1 MLKTL
6 LVLPDGTELFSGAG
20 TNDAIVSA
28 TVTHCVNA
36 GQELTLGSCCAAM
49 LEAKLLTPGG
59 KLSIG
64 AGQELTVY
72 RVDEKGK
79 RYKVGLFTTEKPTRP
94 SANTLTLTAFDRV
107 IRLDRDLTD
116 WLGKLNQWPYTIQEL
131 AEMVCAACNLEL
143 AETQLPNGNY
153 SVSQFSAD
161 GITGRQLMQWIGQL
175 AGRFCRATANGK
187 IEFAWYTP
195 ASITVGT
202 QPKYA
207 TSVSLSGTDLSIRTE
222 DGVITESGD
231 DITLQSSYIQAS
243 DDGAGAVT
251 MVLSNTLLEQYY
263 FQNGLSF
270 EDYTVAPIEKVQ
282 LRQSSEDTGT
292 VYPNVT
298 GETNT
303 YIITANPLL
312 AGLSATALQAVAK
325 TLYQQLSQVIYTPC
339 KVSIPADLLIH
350 AGNTIRITDR
360 TGKAITAYVM
370 TKTQK
375 GQKDTLECTGSAR
388 RENSTA
394 VNNRSYESLSGKVL
408 NLRTDMDGIRA
419 ENSDNAGKLSRL
431 ELDVSGIRGQVE
443 KQEKTAGSL
452 QTKLTT
458 LEQTAETISARVQ
471 TISQNGVSKV
481 TTSFGLTID
490 GSAVTI
496 SRSDSN
502 MENKLNE
509 KGMYVLRDAGTG
521 NETVMLRADADGV
534 VATDVTVRNYLM
546 VGDHA
551 RFEDYT
557 DGTDSK
563 RTACFWIGG

>member
-20 TNDAIVSA
+20 ANDAIVNA

-79 RYKVGLFTTEKPTRP
+79 RYKVGLFTTEKPTRS
-94 SANTLTLTAFDRV
+94 SANTLTLTAFDRI

-116 WLGKLNQWPYTIQEL
+116 WLGKLNQWPYTLQEL
-131 AEMVCAACNLEL
+131 AEMVCAACDLEL
-143 AETQLPNGNY
+143 AETQLPNGSY

-161 GITGRQLMQWIGQL
+161 GITGRQLMQWIGQI
-175 AGRFCRATANGK
+175 AGRFCRATPEGK
-187 IEFAWYTP
+187 IEFGWYTP
-195 ASITVGT
+195 APITLGAEQKRMV
-202 QPKYA
+202 QAKI
-207 TSVSLSGTDLSIRTE
+207 SGQDLSIRAV
-222 DGVITESGD
+222 DGVISESGD

-243 DDGAGAVT
+243 DNGKGAVT
-251 MVLSNTLLEQYY
+251 LQLSDQLQQQYA

-270 EDYTVAPIEKVQ
+270 ADYTVAPVQKVQ
-282 LRQSSEDTGT
+282 LRWSDTDVGA
-292 VYPNVT
+292 VYPNVA
-298 GETNT
+298 GAVNT
-303 YIITANPLL
+303 YIITGNPLL
-312 AGLSATALQAVAK
+312 AGFSAAALQAVAK
-325 TLYQQLSQVIYTPC
+325 TLYGQLSSVTYTPC
-339 KVSIPADLLIH
+339 QAKLPADLEIQ
-350 AGNTIRITDR
+350 AGHILTVTDR
-360 TGKAITAYVM
+360 GGKTLTAYIM
-370 TKTQK
+370 TKTQNACVA
-375 GQKDTLECTGSAR
+375 TVECTGSAR
-388 RENSTA
+388 RESTTA
-394 VNNRSYESLSGKVL
+394 VNNRSYESLSGKML
-408 NLRTDMDGIRA
+408 NLRTDMDGIRV

-431 ELDVSGIRGQVE
+431 ELDVSGIRGQV
-443 KQEKTAGSL
+443 QTQKTVTGGM

-471 TISQNGVSKV
+471 TISDNGVSKV

-496 SRSDSN
+496 SRSGTN

-534 VATDVTVRNYLM
+534 VATDVTVGNYLM

-551 RFEDYT
+551 RLEDYT